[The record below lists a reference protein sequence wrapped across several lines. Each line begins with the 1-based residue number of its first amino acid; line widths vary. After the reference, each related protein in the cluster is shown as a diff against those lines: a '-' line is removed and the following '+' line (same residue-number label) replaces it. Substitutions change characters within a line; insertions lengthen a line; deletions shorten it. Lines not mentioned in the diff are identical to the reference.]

1 MIKTKKLPKKILLS
15 GAKGIGK
22 YTFSLHFINYILS
35 KNESEMYDRQNFE
48 LNVKNKSWILMQNYT
63 PNFIL
68 LQLNQNKKNIEIDQ
82 IRNLIN
88 FSQKKSFNDTIR
100 FVLIDNLENLTINAS
115 NALLKLLEEPPN
127 NLYFFLIHDSSKK
140 SFRNN

>member
-1 MIKTKKLPKKILLS
+1 
-15 GAKGIGK
+15 
-22 YTFSLHFINYILS
+22 
-35 KNESEMYDRQNFE
+35 MYDRQNFE

-63 PNFIL
+63 HPNFIL

-127 NLYFFLIHDSSKK
+127 NLYFFNS
-140 SFRNN
+140 R